1 MSDIG
6 ICGGLI
12 YVVWVHCVMLSRGRG
27 GCCYK
32 KERGGLNKAY
42 VVGGA
47 GIISGYV
54 WGGA

>member
-27 GCCYK
+27 GIVMK
-32 KERGGLNKAY
+32 KRGGGL
-42 VVGGA
+42 
-47 GIISGYV
+47 IRRMW
-54 WGGA
+54 WGGLV

>member
-27 GCCYK
+27 GIVMK
-32 KERGGLNKAY
+32 KRGGGLNKAY
-42 VVGGA
+42 VVGG
-47 GIISGYV
+47 GWYN
-54 WGGA
+54 

>member
-1 MSDIG
+1 M
-6 ICGGLI
+6 
-12 YVVWVHCVMLSRGRG
+12 MLSRGRG

-47 GIISGYV
+47 ILIGTVYRGYEQ
-54 WGGA
+54 GDY